1 MPFEDKRNRRNRLFW
16 GLAPHLPALGTRR
29 NFLDVP
35 AGRADIISSVVRLRF
50 HGAESIICPWG

>member
-16 GLAPHLPALGTRR
+16 GLAPHLPALRTRR

-35 AGRADIISSVVRLRF
+35 AARAGRSVQLSGCDFTARR
-50 HGAESIICPWG
+50 A